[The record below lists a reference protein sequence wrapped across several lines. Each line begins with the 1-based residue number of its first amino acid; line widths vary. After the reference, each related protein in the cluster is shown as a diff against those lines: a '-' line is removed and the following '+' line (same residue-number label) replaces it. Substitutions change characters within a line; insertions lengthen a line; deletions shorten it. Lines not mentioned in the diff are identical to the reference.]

1 MLDMT
6 ACSRGIG
13 WVAVLVGLL
22 LTFSGVAC
30 NGPTG
35 PTLDDL
41 VGIYTGRWRGNI
53 NGWAVTLDVQA
64 TKARPADGRVVGLRG
79 TGTALNSAGE
89 SHRLAVGGL
98 TVGGSWTEIDFRTP
112 EEFGPGPGGL
122 RIVGGNQHFGS
133 FNGSVSGRTW
143 GGSWTP
149 TTFIDGTPILG
160 PASPSVTLIKE

>member
-30 NGPTG
+30 NGPTR

-64 TKARPADGRVVGLRG
+64 TQGLPSGGGAFGVHG

-89 SHRLAVGGL
+89 SHRLAVLGITL
-98 TVGGSWTEIDFRTP
+98 TRSVEIDFRTP
-112 EEFGPGPGGL
+112 EEFGPGPGGNL
-122 RIVGGNQHFGS
+122 RIVGGNKHIGS

-143 GGSWTP
+143 AGGWKP
-149 TTFIDGTPILG
+149 TTWIDGTPILG